1 MATRYL
7 YEGLVTV
14 NGADPLLPAVG
25 SALSGSTVV
34 RPETLKAVII
44 QPVSGAINWRIDN
57 DPDATY
63 PSIAAGGLLTFT
75 GDNIPYQA
83 IKGYAGSNTTVY
95 VAWG

>member
-14 NGADPLLPAVG
+14 DGADPLLPAVG

-34 RPETLKAVII
+34 RPENLTAVLIV
-44 QPVSGAINWRIDN
+44 PVSGAITWRIDG
-57 DPDATY
+57 DPTASY
-63 PSIAAGGLLTFT
+63 PSLPAGGILSFT
-75 GDNIPYQA
+75 DDKIPYQA
-83 IKGYAGSNTTVY
+83 IKGYAGAATTVY

>member
-34 RPETLKAVII
+34 RPETLTAVLIV
-44 QPVSGAINWRIDN
+44 PVSGSITWRIDGN
-57 DPDATY
+57 PDANY
-63 PSIAAGGLLTFT
+63 PTIAAGGLLSLTDT
-75 GDNIPYQA
+75 KIPYQA
-83 IKGYAGSNTTVY
+83 IKGYAASNTTVY